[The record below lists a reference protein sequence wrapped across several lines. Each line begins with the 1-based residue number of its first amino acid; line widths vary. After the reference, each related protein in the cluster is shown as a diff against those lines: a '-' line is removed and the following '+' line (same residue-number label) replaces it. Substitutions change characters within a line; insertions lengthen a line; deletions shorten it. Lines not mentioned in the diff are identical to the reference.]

1 MKRIFTVFMAILLVS
16 AMLMSFASC
25 GSDDK
30 AEDAEVFTTDE
41 AVYTESATP
50 VGKTSAE
57 VLDYFNSLVNGVKT
71 SKPAISYYFEKN
83 VPDDSLKVTKKGAED
98 AEEIDESLKA
108 INDSA
113 KGIKDMILAN
123 IKENSG
129 EIAYGADN
137 SEILFVKGE
146 SFTSALTVADID
158 YATIKEVGDNYYI
171 TIAFNDIEK
180 NGDTAALAK
189 AFDIPMI
196 TVDLTETR
204 SVLTESIGVEL
215 SPAGLSNI
223 APRLRMT
230 TLYAIGQTRNALV
243 VGTGNRS
250 ERYMGYFTKFGDGGF
265 DLNPIADLTATEV
278 FEFLRYLEA
287 PLNIITKAP
296 SAGLFEGQTDEQ
308 EMGVSYAAIDR
319 YLLTGEANEQD
330 KAIIDRYHSR
340 SAHKLVPAVIYEG

>member
-123 IKENSG
+123 IKETSG

-189 AFDIPMI
+189 AFELRDKDAILASEEFAKTSAYLKFKDYDVAYTDCKI
-196 TVDLTETR
+196 TATVNRLTNEIT
-204 SVLTESIGVEL
+204 
-215 SPAGLSNI
+215 NI
-223 APRLRMT
+223 NYYKA
-230 TLYAIGQTRNALV
+230 ALV
-243 VGTGNRS
+243 TADMTGAGTFES
-250 ERYMGYFTKFGDGGF
+250 YGDVSVMF
-265 DLNPIADLTATEV
+265 K
-278 FEFLRYLEA
+278 LE
-287 PLNIITKAP
+287 
-296 SAGLFEGQTDEQ
+296 
-308 EMGVSYAAIDR
+308 
-319 YLLTGEANEQD
+319 D
-330 KAIIDRYHSR
+330 KADFNITWTTELPTSPLETAEVV
-340 SAHKLVPAVIYEG
+340 SE